1 MNNKNSILDNIKK
14 ETKSID
20 LKYQDITKDSYS
32 YYKLDNTFILFKSI
46 NNNILYLIYAT
57 SNISIILY
65 NLIDNKKINEIKNA
79 HKKYITN
86 FRHYLDKQNNRD
98 LIISISSIDNN
109 IKLWNINNLEI
120 IYNFEW
126 INKEGELFSACFIND
141 NYQIYIISSNSHLFN
156 TEPMKVFSHK
166 GKKIKEI
173 NDSNNNT
180 FFIDIY
186 YDKKYFKKYI
196 LTGNYG
202 YVQSYDYEKN
212 KIYKKYEEEFILWK
226 KNDFCHI
233 IIYETDIIKLICSC
247 KDSNIKIWDFHSAKL
262 LNKIKIFDRLIL
274 GICIWENDYLVAG
287 CNDTNIKL
295 IEIKSGELIKSLKG
309 HYKEVLNIK
318 KIIHPYYGECLISQG
333 YRNDYIKLWTK
344 K

>member
-1 MNNKNSILDNIKK
+1 
-14 ETKSID
+14 
-20 LKYQDITKDSYS
+20 
-32 YYKLDNTFILFKSI
+32 
-46 NNNILYLIYAT
+46 
-57 SNISIILY
+57 
-65 NLIDNKKINEIKNA
+65 
-79 HKKYITN
+79 
-86 FRHYLDKQNNRD
+86 
-98 LIISISSIDNN
+98 
-109 IKLWNINNLEI
+109 
-120 IYNFEW
+120 
-126 INKEGELFSACFIND
+126 
-141 NYQIYIISSNSHLFN
+141 
-156 TEPMKVFSHK
+156 MKVFNHK

-247 KDSNIKIWDFHSAKL
+247 KDSNIRIWDFHSAKL
-262 LNKIKIFDRLIL
+262 LNKIKIFDRIIL
-274 GICIWENDYLVAG
+274 GICIWENDYLVVG
-287 CNDTNIKL
+287 CNDTNIKI

-309 HYKEVLNIK
+309 HYKEALNIK